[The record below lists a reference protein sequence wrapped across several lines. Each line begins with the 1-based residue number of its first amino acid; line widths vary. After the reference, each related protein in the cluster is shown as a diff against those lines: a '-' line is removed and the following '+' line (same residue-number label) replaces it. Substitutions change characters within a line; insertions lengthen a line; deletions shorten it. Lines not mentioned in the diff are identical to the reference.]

1 MNIEDDAFSFKH
13 ISRKGSMKSN
23 TMSVDDER
31 DLKSIMASLLKSAP
45 SPTKAGNFID
55 LSAETPNHFDGDE
68 ELRVLRFKPSNT
80 LFGKRRKTIY
90 GGSNSKPKN
99 EDPSF
104 VCEICVETKSSHESF
119 GIKNCSHVY
128 CTDCVVNYVDS
139 KLQENVTSI
148 GCPIPNCNGLLDPEY
163 CRLILK
169 PEMFEKWGRGLCE
182 AVIVGS
188 QKFYCL
194 FKDCSAMLIDD
205 RVEVVRDSECPN
217 CNRMFCAQCKV
228 PWHAGIEC
236 TEFKKLNK
244 NEREN
249 EDIML
254 RNLAQKNQWRRCPM
268 CRFYVERS
276 LGCDAMRCRSVS
288 YLIYALMVIFFLF
301 SGSLIMYM

>member
-13 ISRKGSMKSN
+13 ISTHKGSMNSN
-23 TMSVDDER
+23 TMTVDDER

-45 SPTKAGNFID
+45 SPTKVGNFID
-55 LSAETPNHFDGDE
+55 LSAETSNYFDGDE
-68 ELRVLRFKPSNT
+68 DLRVLRFKPSNT
-80 LFGKRRKTIY
+80 LFGKRRKTLD
-90 GGSNSKPKN
+90 GGFSSNSKPKN

-104 VCEICVETKSSHESF
+104 VCEICFETKSSHESF

-148 GCPIPNCNGLLDPEY
+148 GCPIPNCIGLLDPEY

-182 AVIVGS
+182 AVIHGS
-188 QKFYCL
+188 QKFYCP

-205 RVEVVRDSECPN
+205 AVEVVRDSECPN

-236 TEFKKLNK
+236 AEFKKLNK

-254 RNLAQKNQWRRCPM
+254 RNLAQKNQWRRCPK

-288 YLIYALMVIFFLF
+288 YLIYALMVIVFFF
-301 SGSLIMYM
+301 F